1 MKAQLSAKKSNT
13 CRSNSSFRASSVA
26 QSAETNSDKEVA
38 LPRKEKPVL
47 PPVAM
52 KTFKEPA
59 LDDVTLEVTSLR
71 SAPVATLK
79 PTKPKI
85 AHKVTETR
93 QFMMIRE
100 AEFPHLFKDPIVQ
113 HQKMSKYFEEQ
124 DYNSD
129 CETI

>member
-1 MKAQLSAKKSNT
+1 MT
-13 CRSNSSFRASSVA
+13 
-26 QSAETNSDKEVA
+26 ETIIDKESA
-38 LPRKEKPVL
+38 PTRKEKPVL

-52 KTFKEPA
+52 KTFKEPV

-85 AHKVTETR
+85 TQKGQQTR

-100 AEFPHLFKDPIVQ
+100 SEFPHLF
-113 HQKMSKYFEEQ
+113 
-124 DYNSD
+124 
-129 CETI
+129 

>member
-1 MKAQLSAKKSNT
+1 M
-13 CRSNSSFRASSVA
+13 
-26 QSAETNSDKEVA
+26 
-38 LPRKEKPVL
+38 L

-52 KTFKEPA
+52 KTFKEPV

-85 AHKVTETR
+85 TQKGLQTR

-100 AEFPHLFKDPIVQ
+100 AEFPHLFKDPVVKE
-113 HQKMSKYFEEQ
+113 QKMSKYFEE
-124 DYNSD
+124 
-129 CETI
+129 